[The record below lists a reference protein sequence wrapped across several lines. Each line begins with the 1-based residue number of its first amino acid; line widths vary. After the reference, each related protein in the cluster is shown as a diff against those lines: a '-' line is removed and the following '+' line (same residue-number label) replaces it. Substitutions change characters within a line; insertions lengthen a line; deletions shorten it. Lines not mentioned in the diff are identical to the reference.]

1 MGIKATQR
9 RTEVPQ
15 LTSTAKIPDSERGLC
30 TKGGGGMGHGWR
42 WPSWE
47 GVGYLALTL
56 FRIASMQ

>member
-30 TKGGGGMGHGWR
+30 TKGGGGEWGTDGGGLRGRGW
-42 WPSWE
+42 
-47 GVGYLALTL
+47 GT
-56 FRIASMQ
+56 

>member
-30 TKGGGGMGHGWR
+30 TKGGGGNGARMEVAFVGGG
-42 WPSWE
+42 
-47 GVGYLALTL
+47 GVLSTN
-56 FRIASMQ
+56 IV